1 MILERVFPLQ
11 SQCPGRLVGGGGQS
25 GWLLG
30 TVFVEGS
37 NCSSATGFTFHAH
50 RVLAVPPDNGYM
62 YSAWFSEVSAVT
74 AVSSLAGTSRT
85 EGSFRLPSANEEK
98 LQMRN
103 RAQPLLMAGLCGAKY
118 PKSCGSGNVRHAR
131 NERILGRTIL
141 GAGGK

>member
-1 MILERVFPLQ
+1 M
-11 SQCPGRLVGGGGQS
+11 
-25 GWLLG
+25 
-30 TVFVEGS
+30 
-37 NCSSATGFTFHAH
+37 
-50 RVLAVPPDNGYM
+50 
-62 YSAWFSEVSAVT
+62 T

-103 RAQPLLMAGLCGAKY
+103 RVQPLLMVGLCGAKY
-118 PKSCGSGNVRHAR
+118 PKGCGSGNVCHAR